1 MSIKESI
8 RELVRSILNR
18 KPAAAKEQLS
28 NIMSGK
34 VNSAL
39 NTKKQEISRDLLKK

>member
-1 MSIKESI
+1 MNIKESI

-18 KPAAAKEQLS
+18 KPSAAKEQLDVV
-28 NIMSGK
+28 MSGK

-39 NTKKQEISRDLLKK
+39 NTKKQEIARDLLKK